1 MVDGPMTRSIEVL
14 FSPAEFS
21 ALAGRDL
28 SRTTCVV
35 LDILRATTSMM
46 TALANGAEAIIPVGE
61 IPEAVAI
68 KQQHPD
74 VLLAGE
80 RNGLRICA
88 DQTGGVEFDFGNSPR
103 EFLPEKVRGKTIV
116 MTTTNGTRALRAC
129 AHAETVLIG
138 SFLNLRAVVNLIR
151 QELPPRLIL
160 VCAGTHNQA
169 ALEDTLAAGAL
180 CERLWP
186 YYASGQVADSAEIA
200 RRIYPLM
207 QADLLGA
214 MKHSRN
220 GQRLLNHSELRG
232 DVYFC
237 VQRETLSFVAG
248 LQTDG
253 TLRKLACEAP
263 PLSGET
269 TTTQYSRPS
278 A

>member
-116 MTTTNGTRALRAC
+116 MTTTNGTRALRVC
-129 AHAETVLIG
+129 AQAESVLIG
-138 SFLNLRAVVNLIR
+138 SFLNLRATINWIR
-151 QELPPRLIL
+151 RELPANLIL
-160 VCAGTHNQA
+160 VCSGTIDQA

-186 YYASGQVADSAEIA
+186 HYASGQVADSAEIA
-200 RRIYPLM
+200 RRIYPLL
-207 QADLLGA
+207 QTDLPGA

-220 GQRLLNHSELRG
+220 GQRLLNHPELRG
-232 DVYFC
+232 DVHFC
-237 VQRETLSFVAG
+237 VQRETLGFVAG
-248 LQTDG
+248 LQKDG
-253 TLRKLACEAP
+253 TVRKLACETPASSSDTSGMDAP
-263 PLSGET
+263 P
-269 TTTQYSRPS
+269 S

>member
-1 MVDGPMTRSIEVL
+1 MMRSIEVL

-21 ALAGRDL
+21 ALARRDL
-28 SRTTCVV
+28 SRTACVV

-61 IPEAVAI
+61 ISEALALKEQRPE
-68 KQQHPD
+68 

-80 RNGLRICA
+80 RDGLRIGPE
-88 DQTGGVEFDFGNSPR
+88 QTGGIDFDFGNSPR
-103 EFLPEKVRGKTIV
+103 EFLPEKVRGKTIA

-129 AHAETVLIG
+129 AHADTVLIG
-138 SFLNLRAVVNLIR
+138 SFLNLRAIVHWIR
-151 QELPPRLIL
+151 RALPPHLIL
-160 VCAGTHNQA
+160 VCSGTHDQA

-186 YYASGQVADSAEIA
+186 YYASGQAADSAEIA
-200 RRIYPLM
+200 RRIYPLL

-220 GQRLLNHSELRG
+220 GQRLLSHPELRG

-248 LQTDG
+248 LQEDG
-253 TLRKLACEAP
+253 TVRKFACEAP
-263 PLSGET
+263 PAPSTDST
-269 TTTQYSRPS
+269 TVYSPPS

>member
-1 MVDGPMTRSIEVL
+1 MTRSIEVL
-14 FSPAEFS
+14 FSPAESS
-21 ALAGRDL
+21 ALARRDL
-28 SRTTCVV
+28 GRTTCVV

-46 TALANGAEAIIPVGE
+46 TALANGAEAIIPAAE
-61 IPEAVAI
+61 IPEALAI
-68 KQQHPD
+68 KEERPE

-80 RNGLRICA
+80 RNGLRIGA
-88 DQTGGVEFDFGNSPR
+88 DQTGGIDFDFGNSPR

-138 SFLNLRAVVNLIR
+138 SFLNLRAIVNYIR
-151 QELPPRLIL
+151 RDLPPHLIL
-160 VCAGTHNQA
+160 VCSGTHSQA

-186 YYASGQVADSAEIA
+186 YYAAGQVADSAEIA
-200 RRIYPLM
+200 RRIYPLL

-220 GQRLLNHSELRG
+220 GQRLLNHPELRG

-253 TLRKLACEAP
+253 TLRKLTCAA
-263 PLSGET
+263 PLSGDT

>member
-1 MVDGPMTRSIEVL
+1 MTRSIEVL
-14 FSPAEFS
+14 FSPAESS
-21 ALAGRDL
+21 ALAQRDL
-28 SRTTCVV
+28 GRTACVV

-46 TALANGAEAIIPVGE
+46 AALANGAKAIIPAEE
-61 IPEAVAI
+61 IPEALAL
-68 KQQHPD
+68 KQQQPE

-80 RNGLRICA
+80 REGVRIRA
-88 DQTGGVEFDFGNSPR
+88 EQTGGIDFDFGNSPR
-103 EFLPEKVRGKTIV
+103 EFLPEKVRGKTIA

-129 AHAETVLIG
+129 ARADTVLIG
-138 SFLNLRAVVNLIR
+138 SFLNLRAIVNWIR
-151 QELPPRLIL
+151 RELPPHLIL
-160 VCAGTHNQA
+160 VCGGTHDQA

-186 YYASGQVADSAEIA
+186 YYASGHVADSAEIA
-200 RRIYPLM
+200 RRIYPLL

-220 GQRLLNHSELRG
+220 GQRLLNHPELRG

-253 TLRKLACEAP
+253 TLRKLTCAA
-263 PLSGET
+263 PLSGDT